1 MNHYYLGLA
10 VGLLACMLASPIL
23 AADQSA
29 DRAAIEKQV
38 ESYAAAFNKGDAKT
52 LAEHWSPDA
61 VYTNPLT
68 GEQVEGR
75 DAIVGQFSEM
85 LETVKNAKLLVDV
98 ASIEFLSPS
107 VAMEQ
112 GTAQLV
118 TSDEAPV
125 VTYYTAIHV
134 KRDGKWLLDRVSEE
148 EDVAPPSNYE
158 QLRDL
163 EWMVGTWVDEDD
175 QARVE
180 TTCQWAKNQSFLTR
194 AFTISIADRIDMSGM
209 QIIGWDPSQSKIRSW
224 VFDSDGGF
232 GEATWEK
239 KGNRW
244 LIDAAATLPDGR
256 KTSAMNIMTVENND
270 TIAWQSIGRELD
282 GEILPNIEP
291 VKVVRSAPSADG
303 SEAKQ

>member
-1 MNHYYLGLA
+1 MNHYYFGLA

-23 AADQSA
+23 AADQTA
-29 DRAAIEKQV
+29 DRAAIENQV
-38 ESYAAAFNKGDAKT
+38 ESYTAAFNAGDAEA
-52 LAEHWSPDA
+52 LAKHWSEDA
-61 VYTNPLT
+61 VYSNPLT

-75 DAIVGQFSEM
+75 DAIIGQFSDM
-85 LETVKNAKLLVDV
+85 LTSMKDAKLVVDTS
-98 ASIEFLSPS
+98 AIDFLSPS

-112 GTAQLV
+112 GTAKLIATDADPIV
-118 TSDEAPV
+118 SH
-125 VTYYTAIHV
+125 YTAIHV
-134 KRDGKWLLDRVSEE
+134 KHDGQWLLDRVSEE
-148 EDVAPPSNYE
+148 EDIAPPSNYE

-209 QIIGWDPSQSKIRSW
+209 QIVGWDPSQSKIRSW

-256 KTSAMNIMTVENND
+256 KTSAMNIMTVEDND